1 MSASPRRHEMVHKG
15 TDTSGAE
22 EWLCRE
28 CGRHFVIRWRPDLER
43 VVLDPGDESAVHYGR
58 KSGDVGITNI
68 RATPVPKEPHT
79 LSEDDAWRHWLR
91 DHGMDWEGPET

>member
-1 MSASPRRHEMVHKG
+1 MSGSPRRHEMVHKG

-43 VVLDPGDESAVHYGR
+43 LVLDPGDESAVHYGR
-58 KSGDVGITNI
+58 KGEAGITHI
-68 RATPVPKEPHT
+68 RATQVPSEPST
-79 LSEDDAWRHWLR
+79 LSEDDAWRRWLR
-91 DHGMDWEGPET
+91 DHGMAWEDPGT

>member
-15 TDTSGAE
+15 TDASGAE

-43 VVLDPGDESAVHYGR
+43 LVLNPGDESAVHYGR
-58 KSGDVGITNI
+58 RDEVGITQI
-68 RATPVPKEPHT
+68 RATPVRSEPST
-79 LSEDDAWRHWLR
+79 LSEDDAWRRWLR
-91 DHGMDWEGPET
+91 DHGMDWGDPGT